1 MVPKMETNLSNTVEI
16 FQHHQPKIPPFS
28 WGSKKVI
35 RSRKVNCSAIF
46 KTNPTDRG
54 MCCTFNA
61 LAAEE
66 IYRWPASGSAFTCFY
81 ALHYFYVIKYLIEM
95 TDAFR
100 KSQFSESVANLQKEN
115 VRDSFENPP
124 GLPEGWILN
133 PIGFLIQVFFLAWAI
148 ALFRTGGANQG
159 MNQDLKLVSLFKAL
173 VLQVYFATI
182 SYLSTNNIPLAEE
195 VNCTVT

>member
-66 IYRWPASGSAFTCFY
+66 IYRWPASWSAFTCFM
-81 ALHYFYVIKYLIEM
+81 LCTIFMQLNIQLKWLMHP
-95 TDAFR
+95 
-100 KSQFSESVANLQKEN
+100 ESRSSPSLLQICKKKMFATPSKIHLGCLKGE
-115 VRDSFENPP
+115 
-124 GLPEGWILN
+124 
-133 PIGFLIQVFFLAWAI
+133 FLIQLVF
-148 ALFRTGGANQG
+148 
-159 MNQDLKLVSLFKAL
+159 SFK
-173 VLQVYFATI
+173 YF
-182 SYLSTNNIPLAEE
+182 SWPEL
-195 VNCTVT
+195 

>member
-66 IYRWPASGSAFTCFY
+66 IYRWPASCSAFTCFILCTIFMQVNIQLKWLMHPESRSSPSLLQICKKKMF
-81 ALHYFYVIKYLIEM
+81 ATPSKIHLGCLKGEQQSILI
-95 TDAFR
+95 
-100 KSQFSESVANLQKEN
+100 
-115 VRDSFENPP
+115 
-124 GLPEGWILN
+124 
-133 PIGFLIQVFFLAWAI
+133 PIGFRIQV
-148 ALFRTGGANQG
+148 LFHTGGGNQG
-159 MNQDLKLVSLFKAL
+159 MNQDLKLVSVFKAL
-173 VLQVYFATI
+173 VLQAYFSTV
-182 SYLSTNNIPLAEE
+182 LDLFTNNIPLAEE
-195 VNCTVT
+195 VDCTVT

>member
-1 MVPKMETNLSNTVEI
+1 MIS
-16 FQHHQPKIPPFS
+16 
-28 WGSKKVI
+28 
-35 RSRKVNCSAIF
+35 
-46 KTNPTDRG
+46 
-54 MCCTFNA
+54 
-61 LAAEE
+61 
-66 IYRWPASGSAFTCFY
+66 IYLFY
-81 ALHYFYVIKYLIEM
+81 ALHHFYAIKYSIEM
-95 TDAFR
+95 TDASR

-133 PIGFLIQVFFLAWAI
+133 PIGFLIQVFVLAWAI